1 MIVILVAL
9 MVVILGLTVAAVG
22 AVSERFV
29 RQQIA
34 TDLQTAARVFERFFA
49 DRVVQLCTVQSC
61 FQEILHS
68 SRPMETV
75 TGTRSIQQC
84 VICSKIDYQPV

>member
-49 DRVVQLCTVQSC
+49 DRVVQLMHLSL
-61 FQEILHS
+61 IH
-68 SRPMETV
+68 
-75 TGTRSIQQC
+75 I
-84 VICSKIDYQPV
+84 